1 MLASCRNADG
11 GFGWFPG
18 MKSSPA
24 LTAAVLERY
33 SQLCRLGLAAA
44 GFDPAPSVRYLDNTQ
59 FLHGRAMPF
68 WSGLL
73 SWEQYMHVRSLY
85 PEIGF
90 DVSSETASGM
100 MAVKENLKEFKTFAS
115 RYLTPSARDGRG
127 LQGLILQKARR
138 IATLLNLASSRDG
151 KALAS
156 AWGITFGTGAKLR
169 KSLEADVLSLVE
181 YAVSHPSGG
190 WYYPDAVMPQR
201 GLLENELYA
210 HTILCDIFDD
220 ESVRKVTPSAGLP
233 TPSALSDGIRL
244 WIMLQKETQDWDTDP
259 AFVDAVGVVLRG
271 GDSVLGTRV
280 VSLTKTYRSEISGIK
295 AAGNGFSIERRFYR
309 EIPATSATSG
319 PEATSGAASPA
330 SLAVGGTTSPASLAT
345 GVQSGSAAGRIREE
359 ISEGTE
365 LAVGDKIIAEY
376 RISSD
381 ENRSFVR
388 LSAPREASFRPVD
401 QLSRNYGWWLGI
413 LRLDGSFSIT
423 PQGYRNV
430 KSDRTEYYFD
440 VYPEDKTVIKEEFF
454 VTQEGTFK
462 APVVTIESLYAPHYR
477 ANDGFRGSVRTKFME
492 KVK

>member
-1 MLASCRNADG
+1 
-11 GFGWFPG
+11 
-18 MKSSPA
+18 
-24 LTAAVLERY
+24 
-33 SQLCRLGLAAA
+33 
-44 GFDPAPSVRYLDNTQ
+44 
-59 FLHGRAMPF
+59 MPF

-210 HTILCDIFDD
+210 HTILCDIFDE
-220 ESVRKVTPSAGLP
+220 ESVRTVAPSAGLP
-233 TPSALSDGIRL
+233 TPSALADGIRL

-319 PEATSGAASPA
+319 PEVASGAASPA

-440 VYPEDKTVIKEEFF
+440 VYPEDKTVIREEFF

>member
-1 MLASCRNADG
+1 
-11 GFGWFPG
+11 
-18 MKSSPA
+18 
-24 LTAAVLERY
+24 
-33 SQLCRLGLAAA
+33 
-44 GFDPAPSVRYLDNTQ
+44 
-59 FLHGRAMPF
+59 
-68 WSGLL
+68 
-73 SWEQYMHVRSLY
+73 
-85 PEIGF
+85 
-90 DVSSETASGM
+90 
-100 MAVKENLKEFKTFAS
+100 
-115 RYLTPSARDGRG
+115 
-127 LQGLILQKARR
+127 
-138 IATLLNLASSRDG
+138 
-151 KALAS
+151 
-156 AWGITFGTGAKLR
+156 
-169 KSLEADVLSLVE
+169 
-181 YAVSHPSGG
+181 
-190 WYYPDAVMPQR
+190 MPQR

-220 ESVRKVTPSAGLP
+220 EYVRKVTPSAGLP
-233 TPSALSDGIRL
+233 TPSAGLPTLSAGLPTPSALADGIRL

-319 PEATSGAASPA
+319 PEATGAAASTASLAGGGSFSPA
-330 SLAVGGTTSPASLAT
+330 SLAGGETASCPAVTDGTSTASSL
-345 GVQSGSAAGRIREE
+345 SGGGRSASPDGRIREE

-413 LRLDGSFSIT
+413 IRLDGSFSIT

-440 VYPEDKTVIKEEFF
+440 VYPEDKTVIREEFF

>member
-1 MLASCRNADG
+1 
-11 GFGWFPG
+11 
-18 MKSSPA
+18 
-24 LTAAVLERY
+24 
-33 SQLCRLGLAAA
+33 
-44 GFDPAPSVRYLDNTQ
+44 
-59 FLHGRAMPF
+59 
-68 WSGLL
+68 
-73 SWEQYMHVRSLY
+73 
-85 PEIGF
+85 
-90 DVSSETASGM
+90 
-100 MAVKENLKEFKTFAS
+100 
-115 RYLTPSARDGRG
+115 
-127 LQGLILQKARR
+127 
-138 IATLLNLASSRDG
+138 
-151 KALAS
+151 
-156 AWGITFGTGAKLR
+156 
-169 KSLEADVLSLVE
+169 
-181 YAVSHPSGG
+181 
-190 WYYPDAVMPQR
+190 MPQR

-220 ESVRKVTPSAGLP
+220 ESVRTVAPSAGLPTPSAGLP
-233 TPSALSDGIRL
+233 TPSALADGIRL

-319 PEATSGAASPA
+319 PEVASGAASPA
-330 SLAVGGTTSPASLAT
+330 SLAGGGSFSPASLAAGGST
-345 GVQSGSAAGRIREE
+345 SPVSFAAGVQPDSPDGRIREE

-401 QLSRNYGWWLGI
+401 QLSRNYGWWQGVI
-413 LRLDGSFSIT
+413 RLDGSFTIT

>member
-1 MLASCRNADG
+1 
-11 GFGWFPG
+11 
-18 MKSSPA
+18 
-24 LTAAVLERY
+24 
-33 SQLCRLGLAAA
+33 
-44 GFDPAPSVRYLDNTQ
+44 
-59 FLHGRAMPF
+59 
-68 WSGLL
+68 
-73 SWEQYMHVRSLY
+73 
-85 PEIGF
+85 
-90 DVSSETASGM
+90 
-100 MAVKENLKEFKTFAS
+100 
-115 RYLTPSARDGRG
+115 
-127 LQGLILQKARR
+127 
-138 IATLLNLASSRDG
+138 
-151 KALAS
+151 
-156 AWGITFGTGAKLR
+156 
-169 KSLEADVLSLVE
+169 
-181 YAVSHPSGG
+181 
-190 WYYPDAVMPQR
+190 MPQR

-233 TPSALSDGIRL
+233 TPSALADGIRL

-271 GDSVLGTRV
+271 GDSVLETRV

-440 VYPEDKTVIKEEFF
+440 VYPEDKTVIREEFF

>member
-1 MLASCRNADG
+1 M
-11 GFGWFPG
+11 
-18 MKSSPA
+18 
-24 LTAAVLERY
+24 
-33 SQLCRLGLAAA
+33 
-44 GFDPAPSVRYLDNTQ
+44 
-59 FLHGRAMPF
+59 
-68 WSGLL
+68 
-73 SWEQYMHVRSLY
+73 
-85 PEIGF
+85 
-90 DVSSETASGM
+90 
-100 MAVKENLKEFKTFAS
+100 
-115 RYLTPSARDGRG
+115 
-127 LQGLILQKARR
+127 
-138 IATLLNLASSRDG
+138 
-151 KALAS
+151 
-156 AWGITFGTGAKLR
+156 
-169 KSLEADVLSLVE
+169 
-181 YAVSHPSGG
+181 
-190 WYYPDAVMPQR
+190 
-201 GLLENELYA
+201 
-210 HTILCDIFDD
+210 
-220 ESVRKVTPSAGLP
+220 
-233 TPSALSDGIRL
+233 
-244 WIMLQKETQDWDTDP
+244 
-259 AFVDAVGVVLRG
+259 
-271 GDSVLGTRV
+271 

-295 AAGNGFSIERRFYR
+295 AAGNGFSSERRFYR

-440 VYPEDKTVIKEEFF
+440 VYPEDKTVIREEFF

>member
-1 MLASCRNADG
+1 
-11 GFGWFPG
+11 
-18 MKSSPA
+18 
-24 LTAAVLERY
+24 
-33 SQLCRLGLAAA
+33 
-44 GFDPAPSVRYLDNTQ
+44 
-59 FLHGRAMPF
+59 
-68 WSGLL
+68 
-73 SWEQYMHVRSLY
+73 
-85 PEIGF
+85 
-90 DVSSETASGM
+90 
-100 MAVKENLKEFKTFAS
+100 
-115 RYLTPSARDGRG
+115 
-127 LQGLILQKARR
+127 
-138 IATLLNLASSRDG
+138 
-151 KALAS
+151 
-156 AWGITFGTGAKLR
+156 
-169 KSLEADVLSLVE
+169 
-181 YAVSHPSGG
+181 
-190 WYYPDAVMPQR
+190 MPQR

-220 ESVRKVTPSAGLP
+220 EYVRKVTPSAGLP
-233 TPSALSDGIRL
+233 TPSAGLPTPSAGLPTPSALADGIRL

-319 PEATSGAASPA
+319 PEATGAAASPA
-330 SLAVGGTTSPASLAT
+330 SLDDGGTASGPAVTDGTSTASSLASGETASGPAVTDGTSTASSLSGGGRSASPASLAA
-345 GVQSGSAAGRIREE
+345 GVKSGSAAGRIREE

-401 QLSRNYGWWLGI
+401 QLSRNYGWWQGVI
-413 LRLDGSFSIT
+413 RLDGSFTIT

-440 VYPEDKTVIKEEFF
+440 VYPEDKTVIREEFF

-477 ANDGFRGSVRTKFME
+477 ANDGFRGSVWTKFME